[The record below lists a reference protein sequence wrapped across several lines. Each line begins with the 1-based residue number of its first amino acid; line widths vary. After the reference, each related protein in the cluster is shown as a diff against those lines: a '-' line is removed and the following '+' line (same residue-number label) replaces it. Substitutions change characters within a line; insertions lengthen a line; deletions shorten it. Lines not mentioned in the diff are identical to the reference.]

1 MSFQDYHSLLFGS
14 GRNVASLA
22 NNVTSSLCLP
32 ISIQEVL
39 DMNQTSQMDATHSEV
54 LHCISQSFVI
64 MVTVGQAQPPI
75 NLFYHTHQ
83 SFKTQL
89 EGVFC

>member
-1 MSFQDYHSLLFGS
+1 MVVKSGHTHTHTLSLTHYNQTFLSSQDYHSLLFGS

-39 DMNQTSQMDATHSEV
+39 DMNQATQMDTMQSEV
-54 LHCISQSFVI
+54 Q
-64 MVTVGQAQPPI
+64 
-75 NLFYHTHQ
+75 HT
-83 SFKTQL
+83 
-89 EGVFC
+89 